1 MNQKWEWTKV
11 QGLFAKKWH
20 HFALEG
26 SIHKSVNVSNTSSN
40 YIKPNAMIL
49 LDVLKCCRLIKENVT
64 KKALQLQN
72 AMTII
77 T

>member
-40 YIKPNAMIL
+40 YVKSNTIIL
-49 LDVLKCCRLIKENVT
+49 FDILKCHRLIKENVM
-64 KKALQLQN
+64 KIALQLQN
-72 AMTII
+72 VMTII

>member
-1 MNQKWEWTKV
+1 MYV
-11 QGLFAKKWH
+11 
-20 HFALEG
+20 
-26 SIHKSVNVSNTSSN
+26 
-40 YIKPNAMIL
+40 KPNTIIL
-49 LDVLKCCRLIKENVT
+49 LEVLKCCRLIKENVT